1 MKRDIAF
8 RATCPKLAKHR
19 ARSCP
24 KFVVVATLLAL
35 WCTTPINGVAQITF
49 GNPTNYPVGT
59 QPGAVATGD
68 FNHDGR
74 LDLAVAN
81 AASNNIS
88 ILLGNGDGTFQST
101 INYAVGQ
108 DPVSI
113 AVVDLNLDNKL
124 DIAVAFSDSS
134 TQTGGVSLL
143 LGNGD
148 GTFQPATTIASSDYP
163 TGIATGDFNNDGRP
177 DLAVSNNGVASVSV
191 FLGNGDGTFH
201 SAANYGVTGS
211 PGSIVVGDF
220 NGDHKQDLAVT
231 TGFPVGSEG
240 RNGNASVLLGNGDGS
255 FQPAV
260 ETSLGGAA
268 WSGAV
273 GDFNGDQ
280 KLDLAFIIKPTSVF
294 GVPTEAIALGNGD
307 GTFGSRQIIGG
318 ADFATSVMVNDLNKD
333 GAPDVVGASYPVTHA
348 LHIFLGLGD
357 GTFHPPQT
365 LVFSSFGPAGTAIG
379 DFNGDGLPDLAV
391 TMYPQNVVSIFLNTT
406 IDFAVSLSA
415 LALPT
420 VSPGQSDTSTVTT
433 TAANGFTGSVS
444 FTCSV
449 QPTPALAPQC
459 SINPTSVNPG
469 TTATL
474 AITTTGPR
482 SALTFPSRRYG
493 LLYALWLPVCG
504 LTLVGVGFGSSHA
517 KKRKLLGLVL
527 YSVVF
532 TGLIVQAAC
541 GGSSSSGDGGG
552 GASGGTLAGNYAITI
567 TGTSGSTQHSTTT
580 TLTVQ

>member
-1 MKRDIAF
+1 MKRNITV
-8 RATCPKLAKHR
+8 RAKCPKLAKHR
-19 ARSCP
+19 VHSCP
-24 KFVVVATLLAL
+24 KFVAVATLLAL
-35 WCTTPINGVAQITF
+35 WFTTPISGVAQITF

-59 QPGAVATGD
+59 QPVAVATGD
-68 FNHDGR
+68 FNHDGK

-81 AASNNIS
+81 VASNNIS
-88 ILLGNGDGTFQST
+88 ILLGNGDGTFQT
-101 INYAVGQ
+101 TMNYAVGQ
-108 DPVSI
+108 GPVSI

-124 DIAVAFSDSS
+124 DLAVAFHGNNPPGP
-134 TQTGGVSLL
+134 TGGVTLL

-148 GTFQPATTIASSDYP
+148 GTFQSATTLASSDYP
-163 TGIATGDFNNDGRP
+163 TGVATGDFNNDTKP
-177 DLAVSNNGVASVSV
+177 DLAVSNIDGPVSV

-201 SAANYGVTGS
+201 SAVNYSVTGDAS
-211 PGSIVVGDF
+211 SVVVGDF
-220 NGDHKQDLAVT
+220 NGDNKQDLAVT
-231 TGFPVGSEG
+231 TLIFVGSEG

-268 WSGAV
+268 SSGAV

-294 GVPTEAIALGNGD
+294 GVPGEAIALGNGD
-307 GTFGSRQIIGG
+307 GTFGSLQLIGG
-318 ADFATSVMVNDLNKD
+318 ADLATSVMVNDLNED
-333 GAPDVVGASYPVTHA
+333 GAPDVVGAVPHA

-365 LVFSSFGPAGTAIG
+365 LVFSSSGPAGTAIG
-379 DFNGDGLPDLAV
+379 DFNGDGLADLAV
-391 TMYPQNVVSIFLNTT
+391 TMSPQNVSIFLNTT

-449 QPTPALAPQC
+449 RPTPALAPQC
-459 SINPTSVNPG
+459 SINPTSVNPS
-469 TTATL
+469 TTAIL
-474 AITTTGPR
+474 AITTTGPG
-482 SALTFPSRRYG
+482 SALAFPSRRYG
-493 LLYALWLPVCG
+493 LLYAVFLPICG
-504 LTLVGVGFGSSHA
+504 LTLVGVGFGSPQS
-517 KKRKLLGLVL
+517 KKTKLLGLVL

-532 TGLIVQAAC
+532 TGLIFQAAC
-541 GGSSSSGDGGG
+541 GGAGSSSGGGG
-552 GASGGTLAGNYAITI
+552 SAGTPAGKYTITV
-567 TGTSGSTQHSTTT
+567 TGTSGSTQHSTTV

>member
-1 MKRDIAF
+1 
-8 RATCPKLAKHR
+8 
-19 ARSCP
+19 
-24 KFVVVATLLAL
+24 
-35 WCTTPINGVAQITF
+35 
-49 GNPTNYPVGT
+49 
-59 QPGAVATGD
+59 
-68 FNHDGR
+68 
-74 LDLAVAN
+74 
-81 AASNNIS
+81 
-88 ILLGNGDGTFQST
+88 
-101 INYAVGQ
+101 
-108 DPVSI
+108 
-113 AVVDLNLDNKL
+113 
-124 DIAVAFSDSS
+124 
-134 TQTGGVSLL
+134 
-143 LGNGD
+143 
-148 GTFQPATTIASSDYP
+148 
-163 TGIATGDFNNDGRP
+163 
-177 DLAVSNNGVASVSV
+177 VSV

-201 SAANYGVTGS
+201 SAVNYSVTGDAS
-211 PGSIVVGDF
+211 SVVVGDF
-220 NGDHKQDLAVT
+220 NGDNKQDLAVT
-231 TGFPVGSEG
+231 TEFSVHSEE
-240 RNGNASVLLGNGDGS
+240 RNGNASVLLGKGDGS

-280 KLDLAFIIKPTSVF
+280 KLDLAFIIKLNVVAP
-294 GVPTEAIALGNGD
+294 PAEAIALGNGD

-318 ADFATSVMVNDLNKD
+318 ATSVMVNDLNQD
-333 GAPDVVGASYPVTHA
+333 GAPDVVGVSYPGHA

-379 DFNGDGLPDLAV
+379 DFNGDGLADLAV
-391 TMYPQNVVSIFLNTT
+391 TMYPQNVVSIFLNRT
-406 IDFAVSLSA
+406 IDFALSLSA

-482 SALTFPSRRYG
+482 SALAFPSRRDG
-493 LLYALWLPVCG
+493 LLYAVWLPVCG
-504 LTLVGVGFGSSHA
+504 LTLVGVGFGSPLA

-541 GGSSSSGDGGG
+541 GGGASSSSGGGGG
-552 GASGGTLAGNYAITI
+552 GASGGTPAGNYAITI

>member
-1 MKRDIAF
+1 MGYS
-8 RATCPKLAKHR
+8 KLVAGGCER
-19 ARSCP
+19 
-24 KFVVVATLLAL
+24 KFVVATVLLAVCL
-35 WCTTPINGVAQITF
+35 LTPHIGVAQITF
-49 GNPTNYPVGT
+49 GSSTDYPVGT
-59 QPGAVATGD
+59 TPGAVATGD
-68 FNHDGR
+68 FNNDGK

-88 ILLGNGDGTFQST
+88 ILLGSGDGTFQT
-101 INYAVGQ
+101 TMNYAVGQ
-108 DPVSI
+108 HPVSV
-113 AVVDLNLDNKL
+113 AVVDLNLDNNL
-124 DIAVAFSDSS
+124 DLAVAFYGNNPPGP
-134 TQTGGVSLL
+134 TGGVTLL

-148 GTFQPATTIASSDYP
+148 GTFQSATSLASSDYP
-163 TGIATGDFNNDGRP
+163 TGVATGDFNNDTKP
-177 DLAVSNNGVASVSV
+177 DLAVSNIDGPVSV

-201 SAANYGVTGS
+201 SAVNYSVTGDAS
-211 PGSIVVGDF
+211 SVVVGDF
-220 NGDHKQDLAVT
+220 NGDNKQDLAVT
-231 TGFPVGSEG
+231 TLIFVGSEG

-280 KLDLAFIIKPTSVF
+280 KLDLAFIIKLNVF
-294 GVPTEAIALGNGD
+294 APPAEAIALGNGD

-318 ADFATSVMVNDLNKD
+318 ADFATSVMVNDLNQD
-333 GAPDVVGASYPVTHA
+333 GAPDVVGVSYPVTHA

-365 LVFSSFGPAGTAIG
+365 LVLSSFGPAGTAIG
-379 DFNGDGLPDLAV
+379 DFNGDGLADLAV

-406 IDFAVSLSA
+406 IDFALSLSA
-415 LALPT
+415 LAVPT

-433 TAANGFTGSVS
+433 TAANGFMGSVS

-449 QPTPALAPQC
+449 KPTPALAPQC

-474 AITTTGPR
+474 TITTTAPR
-482 SALTFPSRRYG
+482 SALAFPSRRDG
-493 LLYALWLPVCG
+493 LLYAVWLPVCG
-504 LTLVGVGFGSSHA
+504 LTLVGVGFGSPLA

-541 GGSSSSGDGGG
+541 GGGASSSSGGGG
-552 GASGGTLAGNYAITI
+552 GGTSGGTPAGNYAITI

>member
-1 MKRDIAF
+1 MKRNIAF
-8 RATCPKLAKHR
+8 RAKCPKLAKHR
-19 ARSCP
+19 ADSCP
-24 KFVVVATLLAL
+24 KFVVMATLLAL
-35 WCTTPINGVAQITF
+35 WFTTPINGVAQITF

-68 FNHDGR
+68 FNQDGK

-88 ILLGNGDGTFQST
+88 ILLGNGDGTFQT
-101 INYAVGQ
+101 TMNYAVGQ

-113 AVVDLNLDNKL
+113 AVVDLNLDNNL
-124 DIAVAFSDSS
+124 DLAVAFYGNNPPGP
-134 TQTGGVSLL
+134 TGGVTVL

-148 GTFQPATTIASSDYP
+148 GTFQSTTSLASSDYP
-163 TGIATGDFNNDGRP
+163 TGVATGDFNNDIKP
-177 DLAVSNNGVASVSV
+177 DLAVSNIDGPVSV

-201 SAANYGVTGS
+201 SAVNYSVTGDAS
-211 PGSIVVGDF
+211 SVVVGDF
-220 NGDHKQDLAVT
+220 NGDNKEDLAVT
-231 TGFPVGSEG
+231 TLIFVGSAG

-260 ETSLGGAA
+260 ETSLGGAVS
-268 WSGAV
+268 SGAV

-294 GVPTEAIALGNGD
+294 GVPSEAIALGNGD

-318 ADFATSVMVNDLNKD
+318 ADFATSVMVNDLNQD
-333 GAPDVVGASYPVTHA
+333 GAPDIVGVSYPVTHA
-348 LHIFLGLGD
+348 LHIFLGLRD

-365 LVFSSFGPAGTAIG
+365 LVFSSFGPDGTAIG

-433 TAANGFTGSVS
+433 TAANGFTGSIS

-459 SINPTSVNPG
+459 SINPRSVNPG

-474 AITTTGPR
+474 AITTTGAG
-482 SALTFPSRRYG
+482 SALAFPSRRYG

-504 LTLVGVGFGSSHA
+504 VTLVGVGFGSLQA

-527 YSVVF
+527 YSVMF
-532 TGLIVQAAC
+532 TGLIFQAAC
-541 GGSSSSGDGGG
+541 GGGGSSRSGGG
-552 GASGGTLAGNYAITI
+552 IGGTPAGNYAITV
-567 TGTSGSTQHSTTT
+567 TGTSGSTQHSTTV

>member
-1 MKRDIAF
+1 MKRNIAF
-8 RATCPKLAKHR
+8 KARCPNLAKHR
-19 ARSCP
+19 AHSYP
-24 KFVVVATLLAL
+24 NFVAVATLLAF
-35 WCTTPINGVAQITF
+35 WFTTPINGVAQITF
-49 GNPTNYPVGT
+49 GSPTNYPVGT

-68 FNHDGR
+68 FNHDGK

-81 AASNNIS
+81 TASNNIS
-88 ILLGNGDGTFQST
+88 ILLGNGDGTFQAT
-101 INYAVGQ
+101 MNYAVGQ
-108 DPVSI
+108 GPVSI

-124 DIAVAFSDSS
+124 DLAVAFHGNNPPGA
-134 TQTGGVSLL
+134 TGGVTLL

-148 GTFQPATTIASSDYP
+148 GTFQSATLASSDYP
-163 TGIATGDFNNDGRP
+163 TGVATGDFNNDTKP
-177 DLAVSNNGVASVSV
+177 DLAVSNIDGPVSV

-201 SAANYGVTGS
+201 SAVNYSVTGFPTS
-211 PGSIVVGDF
+211 VVVGDF
-220 NGDHKQDLAVT
+220 NGDNKQDLAVT
-231 TGFPVGSEG
+231 TYVSVGTSG
-240 RNGNASVLLGNGDGS
+240 GHGNASVLLGNGDGS
-255 FQPAV
+255 FQPQV

-268 WSGAV
+268 SSGAV

-280 KLDLAFIIKPTSVF
+280 KLDLAFIIKLNVF
-294 GVPTEAIALGNGD
+294 APPAEAIALGNGD
-307 GTFGSRQIIGG
+307 GAFGSREIIGG
-318 ADFATSVMVNDLNKD
+318 ADFATSVMVNDLNQD
-333 GAPDVVGASYPVTHA
+333 GAPDVVGVSYPVTHA

-391 TMYPQNVVSIFLNTT
+391 TMYPQNIVSIFLNTT

-482 SALTFPSRRYG
+482 SALAFPSRLYG
-493 LLYALWLPVCG
+493 LLYAVWLPVCG
-504 LTLVGVGFGSSHA
+504 LTLVGVGFGSPQV

-532 TGLIVQAAC
+532 TALIFQAAC
-541 GGSSSSGDGGG
+541 GGGSSSSGGGG
-552 GASGGTLAGNYAITI
+552 GSRGTPAGNYAITV
-567 TGTSGSTQHSTTT
+567 TGTSGSTQHSTTLT
-580 TLTVQ
+580 FTVQ